1 MKKRKMRRRNLV
13 ARAVRQIRPKV
24 VPSAKTYNRRSKHK
38 GRFEIQNRDG
48 LFLFLFLEFGK
59 LFSRHLLFADDA
71 DDFGGGSRDVCAGAI
86 NGGDA
91 FFKQEVIILGRDD
104 TAADDQYVL
113 GATIPEGLDQLRH
126 QGLVAGGLRRYADDV
141 DVVFDGLAG
150 GFLGRL
156 EHRA

>member
-113 GATIPEGLDQLRH
+113 PRRHHPGGPESIAAPGSCGRRPATI
-126 QGLVAGGLRRYADDV
+126 RR
-141 DVVFDGLAG
+141 
-150 GFLGRL
+150 
-156 EHRA
+156 